1 LLSSVSGTKQST
13 KEGREV
19 KSSKGHKRTSPA
31 LKARLPPEG
40 HPLKLTA
47 WLLSAKVTVSPGWM
61 LGAFSASSLAG
72 SAGAGAPCRNKHA
85 QKSIGAN
92 SR

>member
-1 LLSSVSGTKQST
+1 LYQGQNSNT
-13 KEGREV
+13 KEGRHE

-47 WLLSAKVTVSPGWM
+47 WLLHAKVTVSPGWM
-61 LGAFSASSLAG
+61 LGASSASSLAE